1 MGTLRKQPLYPTTIE
16 GVLIQSIFQVK
27 VTEVNETIQLLFD
40 YMEENHFLWDEA
52 VQVCSDI
59 LEKIVNRF
67 TSLVRKELQ
76 QAAHNFKGLSDVKLD
91 FSYRLLRAQFEQM
104 ICDIMAQLDVKQ
116 TNSKDL
122 LMERAEKYIQQ
133 YYQEQI
139 KAHEVADFINITPNY
154 FSTLFK
160 QKTGKSF
167 NEYVNQLRVEAAK
180 RLLEETPFNIN
191 EIAEKVGYSEYK
203 YFVDVFKKM
212 TGYTPSHYRN
222 LTSS

>member
-1 MGTLRKQPLYPTTIE
+1 
-16 GVLIQSIFQVK
+16 
-27 VTEVNETIQLLFD
+27 
-40 YMEENHFLWDEA
+40 
-52 VQVCSDI
+52 
-59 LEKIVNRF
+59 
-67 TSLVRKELQ
+67 
-76 QAAHNFKGLSDVKLD
+76 
-91 FSYRLLRAQFEQM
+91 M
-104 ICDIMAQLDVKQ
+104 IGDIMAQLDVKQ